1 MDLIVLNEI
10 KEVLK
15 LGGDPSKISFSQVA
29 KTKSEIIESYNLGVK
44 LTLVDSIEEVEKI
57 ASIKDKVKDLKLLIR
72 YQSNDPEAEYS
83 LGGRFGAEE
92 DEIEEILN
100 CIHKNGLNFAGTHFH
115 IGTGAHNPAAFKNGI
130 RIAKETIEKGRKLG
144 YKPSIV
150 DIGGGFCQEVEID
163 KFAKVILRIRSR
175 YR

>member
-1 MDLIVLNEI
+1 MLEKHNKEKDGFDCSSINEI

-83 LGGRFGAEE
+83 LGGIFGAEE

-100 CIHKNGLNFAGTHFH
+100 CIHKNGLNFVGAYFH

-150 DIGGGFCQEVEID
+150 DIGGG
-163 KFAKVILRIRSR
+163 LSRSR
-175 YR
+175 N